1 MDIIINIFNEN
12 YWLGEIIII
21 LLLTWISRKLL
32 SQSIKKLHRK
42 FLKTQ
47 TAWDDCIIKAIKN
60 PIFFLT
66 ISLGLTFCAEILYHE
81 FETHMLSY
89 ASDVRSLVIIISI
102 AWFFNNFVKTYQD
115 FYLRNKLP
123 HRKKIDRATVDTVT
137 TITLIFIY
145 VVTGLSV
152 LQLLGFNISGI
163 LALGGA
169 GGIAIGFAAKDL
181 LSNFF
186 GGLMIY
192 FDRPFQVGD
201 WIRSSDK
208 EIEGDVIKIGW
219 RQTQVLT
226 FDKRPIYIPN
236 SVFSTIVVQN
246 PSRMTHRRIRETFG
260 VRYEDVSKLEKI
272 TKEVKE
278 YLIKHKEIDEN
289 QTLIV
294 NVNEFSNSSIDFFV
308 YTFTHTT
315 NWVKYHEVKQEILLA
330 IAKII
335 EKNGAEIAF
344 PTSTIHLDQEIE
356 RKTKTIQKKTPAKK
370 ATKKTSKN
378 TNKK

>member
-1 MDIIINIFNEN
+1 
-12 YWLGEIIII
+12 
-21 LLLTWISRKLL
+21 
-32 SQSIKKLHRK
+32 
-42 FLKTQ
+42 
-47 TAWDDCIIKAIKN
+47 
-60 PIFFLT
+60 
-66 ISLGLTFCAEILYHE
+66 
-81 FETHMLSY
+81 MLSY